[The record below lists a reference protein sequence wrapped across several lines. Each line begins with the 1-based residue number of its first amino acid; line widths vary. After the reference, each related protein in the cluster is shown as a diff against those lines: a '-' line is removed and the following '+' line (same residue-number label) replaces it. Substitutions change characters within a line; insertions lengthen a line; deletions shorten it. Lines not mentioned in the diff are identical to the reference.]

1 MKSSVFVILLPPLL
15 WDAPGVLSFSTVV
28 SSSSDR
34 RSAVT
39 SSAVATA
46 DLRSNVRYTTTKKK
60 DPKDA
65 TSSTR
70 SSDISSLTDLGIALP
85 MGLHEALE
93 TNADVYLKHFWIVDN
108 SGSMNMG
115 DGHEQNLLLRIDT
128 HDTATRTKDCTRWAE
143 VQETVNCHAQL
154 AAALG
159 APTDFKLLNPPKSG
173 GPQTFRVGYCGKRR
187 LPFANPFAR
196 RGGDSAQ
203 QIKSALAKTKPAGM
217 TPLPVCIEQ
226 VRREVVS
233 MLPQLRA
240 EGSKV
245 AIVIATDG
253 SNHNTDNVGAAMT
266 ELERNKELIE
276 ALESLQD
283 LPVSVVIRLC
293 TDYQPLIDFY
303 NSLDERMDWDLSLD
317 VLDDHRAEAKE
328 VYENNNWINYNLLL
342 HRIREMGHYHPVLD
356 LIDERPLTPREVRDF
371 CRLLFGSY
379 HFSTTSLDNED
390 NEYDPEWAIR
400 LLEEISHIQQHV
412 DTKKHWNPQ
421 TNEMEPW
428 INVEQLAYKLLDD

>member
-1 MKSSVFVILLPPLL
+1 MTINDYGKMKGSVFVILLRPLL
-15 WDAPGVLSFSTVV
+15 WDTPGVLSFSAVV
-28 SSSSDR
+28 SSDGSR
-34 RSAVT
+34 RSAVR

-46 DLRSNVRYTTTKKK
+46 DLRSNVRQITKKK
-60 DPKDA
+60 DKD
-65 TSSTR
+65 TTK
-70 SSDISSLTDLGIALP
+70 DISSLSDLGISLP
-85 MGLHEALE
+85 MGLQEALQ

-115 DGHEQNLLLRIDT
+115 DGHEQNLLRIDCCGDA
-128 HDTATRTKDCTRWAE
+128 HATEDCTRWAE

-173 GPQTFRVGYCGKRR
+173 GPQTFRVGYCGRRR

-196 RGGDSAQ
+196 RGGDGAQ
-203 QIKSALAKTKPAGM
+203 KMKSVLAKTKPGGM
-217 TPLPVCIEQ
+217 TPLPACIQQ
-226 VRREVVS
+226 VRREIVS

-245 AIVIATDG
+245 SIVIATDG

-266 ELERNKELIE
+266 ELERNQELIE

-303 NSLDERMDWDLSLD
+303 NSLDERLDWDLSLD

-328 VYENNNWINYNLLL
+328 VYEHNSWINYNLLL
-342 HRIREMGHYHPVLD
+342 HRIREMGNYHPVLD

-371 CRLLFGSY
+371 CRLLFGSC
-379 HFSTTSLDNED
+379 HFSTTSLDDED
-390 NEYDPEWAIR
+390 DEHDHEWAIR

-421 TNEMEPW
+421 TNEMEHW
-428 INVEQLAYKLLDD
+428 IDVEELAYKLLDG